1 MDGGGPDDAQGSGYQ
16 RKVHK
21 LSVDTRNLIEI
32 FLSRELHVEFII
44 LRNIFGQQNIM
55 RVGILGRSE

>member
-1 MDGGGPDDAQGSGYQ
+1 MDEGGPDDAQGSGYQ
-16 RKVHK
+16 HKVHK

-32 FLSRELHVEFII
+32 FLSRELHVEFIT

-55 RVGILGRSE
+55 